1 MLLCIVLCAL
11 VIVEWSELKE
21 PFHVISVHS
30 YSVEMCEIVAVRKTE
45 DDDQDAAQTGKHQ
58 KKTKQLYPYAFT
70 GMTFTEALHY
80 H

>member
-30 YSVEMCEIVAVRKTE
+30 YSVEVCEIVAVCKTE

-58 KKTKQLYPYAFT
+58 KKTKQLYRYAFT
-70 GMTFTEALHY
+70 GMTFTEAFHY